1 MNKLEE
7 SKRESPFTVIGWGLA
22 LQLALPSAI
31 TLVYPTLVLRSVGTP
46 GVEIA
51 NTLSWTL
58 FALAGATVLQSLG
71 RGPIGSG
78 LLLPSLSSAL
88 HFAPSMLAI
97 KSGGVPLLVG
107 MTLFAGLS
115 EAVFSCLLRW
125 LRPLFTSAI
134 TGLIFFLVGMEIGL
148 AGLHEI
154 FDEAVR
160 RAASPGGAVPVIVIS
175 LLATVLLVIAWE
187 RSGTLI
193 KTFAPLVVFVTV
205 AFVDGLLG
213 QQTPAAA
220 SPFVAIPFL
229 PAGGFSFRV
238 ELALPFLAASLASAV
253 RTVGGVKI
261 LHETVGAPGV
271 ARTVGGVRA
280 DAAGTLLS
288 GLFGSTATGV
298 ALNAIPSEKAA
309 ETGNPRIGW
318 LVAFIL
324 CALGFF
330 PAALG
335 IIAGASG
342 CTIGPLLIFYGI
354 VMALPGLQ
362 EIEKERDFPGFL
374 WQVGIPLLLA
384 FATLAHSGWLQ
395 ADSAQLPAV
404 IEAMLASMLG
414 VGLFSA
420 LLIRFAVIAASRK
433 S

>member
-1 MNKLEE
+1 
-7 SKRESPFTVIGWGLA
+7 
-22 LQLALPSAI
+22 
-31 TLVYPTLVLRSVGTP
+31 
-46 GVEIA
+46 
-51 NTLSWTL
+51 
-58 FALAGATVLQSLG
+58 
-71 RGPIGSG
+71 
-78 LLLPSLSSAL
+78 
-88 HFAPSMLAI
+88 
-97 KSGGVPLLVG
+97 
-107 MTLFAGLS
+107 MTLFGGLS

-148 AGLHEI
+148 AGLREI

-160 RAASPGGAVPVIVIS
+160 RAASPAGAIPVVAIS

-187 RSGTLI
+187 RGSTLV

-205 AFVDGLLG
+205 ALVEGLLG
-213 QQTPAAA
+213 QQAAAAA
-220 SPFVAIPFL
+220 SPLVAVPFL
-229 PAGGFSFRV
+229 PRGGFSFRL

-253 RTVGGVKI
+253 RTVGGVNI

-288 GLFGSTATGV
+288 GLFGSTATAV

-309 ETGNPRIGW
+309 KTGNPRIAW

-384 FATLAHSGWLQ
+384 FATLAHTGWLQ
-395 ADSAQLPAV
+395 ADYAQLPAV
-404 IEAMLASMLG
+404 IEVMLASMLG

-420 LLIRFAVIAASRK
+420 LLIRLAVIAASRK